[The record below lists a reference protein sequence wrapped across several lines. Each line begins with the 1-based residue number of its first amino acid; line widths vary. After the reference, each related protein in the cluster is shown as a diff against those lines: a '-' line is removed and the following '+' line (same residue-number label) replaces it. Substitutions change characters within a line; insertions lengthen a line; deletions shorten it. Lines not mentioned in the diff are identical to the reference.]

1 MGTKQLRMHITSW
14 DEKPYREWPDGRK
27 VARADVAL
35 TRPEG
40 EDEGL
45 EGTFDSL
52 LYYRPDGTSTFLGQ
66 VVASGTLEGRRGE
79 FVLAGTGTYD
89 GQEAS
94 MRLDI
99 IDGSGTGDLA
109 GISGSARSVSTHAD
123 YPYMPLTLTYEL
135 E

>member
-1 MGTKQLRMHITSW
+1 MHITSW

-35 TRPEG
+35 SRPDG
-40 EDEGL
+40 DDEGL
-45 EGTFDSL
+45 EGTFDSV
-52 LYYRPDGTSTFLGQ
+52 LYYRADGTSTFTGQ
-66 VVASGTLEGRRGE
+66 LVASGVLDGRAGD

-89 GQEAS
+89 GQQAS

-99 IDGSGTGDLA
+99 IEGSGTSDLA
-109 GISGSARSVSTHAD
+109 GISGYADSVSTHAD
-123 YPYMPLTLTYEL
+123 YPYMPLTLTYDL